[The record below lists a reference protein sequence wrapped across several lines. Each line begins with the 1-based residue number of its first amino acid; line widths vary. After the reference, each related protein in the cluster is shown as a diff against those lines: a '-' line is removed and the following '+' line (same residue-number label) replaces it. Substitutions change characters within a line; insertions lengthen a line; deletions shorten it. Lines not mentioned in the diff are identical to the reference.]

1 MGGYAR
7 RHPAAPGLLIS
18 AGCTCL
24 FVMIA
29 AGVITGG
36 PLTRF
41 DLWVTDALHAHASSA
56 PVLTE
61 AVRVVGAP
69 GSMVALALVS
79 ALVAMALLAQRRW
92 SAFAAWLV
100 AVLGGEALNL
110 LLKDLFAR
118 PRPRFERPLV
128 VETSYSFPSGQA
140 MESLVVYG
148 MLAYFAVLI
157 LSGSG
162 KRVAVA
168 VGAAVLVV
176 LIGFGRVY
184 LGAHYLSDVVGG
196 FAAGGAWLGAVI
208 AGWEARRGR
217 YSEGRGGQASPR

>member
-1 MGGYAR
+1 MGGHVER
-7 RHPAAPGLLIS
+7 RRATLGLLIS
-18 AGCTCL
+18 AGCVCL
-24 FVMIA
+24 FVAIA
-29 AGVITGG
+29 VGVLTGG
-36 PLTRF
+36 PLARF
-41 DLWVTDALHAHASSA
+41 DRWVADALHAHASGA
-56 PVLTE
+56 PGLTE
-61 AVRVVGAP
+61 AVRVVVAP

-79 ALVAMALLAQRRW
+79 VAVAVALLAQRRW
-92 SAFAAWLV
+92 SALVAWLV

-176 LIGFGRVY
+176 LIGFGRAY

-196 FAAGGAWLGAVI
+196 FVAGGAWLGAVI
-208 AGWEARRGR
+208 AGREAMRGR
-217 YSEGRGGQASPR
+217 GSEGRGGQASPR

>member
-1 MGGYAR
+1 MT
-7 RHPAAPGLLIS
+7 S
-18 AGCTCL
+18 
-24 FVMIA
+24 
-29 AGVITGG
+29 
-36 PLTRF
+36 F
-41 DLWVTDALHAHASSA
+41 DLWVADALHAHALGA

-61 AVRVVGAP
+61 AIRVVGAP
-69 GSMVALALVS
+69 GSIVALALVS
-79 ALVAMALLAQRRW
+79 VVVAVVLLAQRRW
-92 SAFAAWLV
+92 SALAAWLV

-110 LLKDLFAR
+110 LLKYLFAR

-128 VETSYSFPSGQA
+128 VETSYSFPIGQA
-140 MESLVVYG
+140 MESMVVYG

-162 KRVAVA
+162 KHVIFV

-196 FAAGGAWLGAVI
+196 VAAGGAWLGAVI
-208 AGWEARRGR
+208 ACWDGMGRRNVDSRRGR
-217 YSEGRGGQASPR
+217 ATPP

>member
-1 MGGYAR
+1 MA
-7 RHPAAPGLLIS
+7 
-18 AGCTCL
+18 
-24 FVMIA
+24 
-29 AGVITGG
+29 
-36 PLTRF
+36 RF
-41 DLWVTDALHAHASSA
+41 DLWVADALHAHASGT

-79 ALVAMALLAQRRW
+79 LAVAAALLVYRRW
-92 SAFAAWLV
+92 SALAAWLA

-110 LLKDLFAR
+110 LLKELFAR

-128 VETSYSFPSGQA
+128 VEASHSFPSGQA
-140 MESLVVYG
+140 MESLVVHG
-148 MLAYFAVLI
+148 MLAYLAVPI
-157 LSGSG
+157 LRGSG
-162 KRVAVA
+162 THAVFV

-196 FAAGGAWLGAVI
+196 FAAGGAWLGAVT
-208 AGWEARRGR
+208 ACWNRMGRRDADSRRG
-217 YSEGRGGQASPR
+217 QADPP

>member
-1 MGGYAR
+1 
-7 RHPAAPGLLIS
+7 LLIS
-18 AGCTCL
+18 AGCVCL
-24 FVMIA
+24 FVAIA
-29 AGVITGG
+29 VGVLTGG
-36 PLTRF
+36 PLARF
-41 DLWVTDALHAHASSA
+41 DRWVADALRAHASGA
-56 PVLTE
+56 PGLTE
-61 AVRVVGAP
+61 AVRVVVAP

-79 ALVAMALLAQRRW
+79 VAVAVALLAQRRW
-92 SAFAAWLV
+92 SALVAWLV

-176 LIGFGRVY
+176 LIGFGRAY

-196 FAAGGAWLGAVI
+196 FVAGGAWLGAVI
-208 AGWEARRGR
+208 AGREAMRGR
-217 YSEGRGGQASPR
+217 GSEGRGGQASPR

>member
-1 MGGYAR
+1 M
-7 RHPAAPGLLIS
+7 LIS
-18 AGCTCL
+18 AGCVCL
-24 FVMIA
+24 FVAIA
-29 AGVITGG
+29 VGVLTGG
-36 PLTRF
+36 PLARF
-41 DLWVTDALHAHASSA
+41 DRWVADALHAHASGA
-56 PVLTE
+56 PGLTE
-61 AVRVVGAP
+61 AVRVVVAP

-79 ALVAMALLAQRRW
+79 VAVAVALLAQRRW
-92 SAFAAWLV
+92 SALVAWLV

-176 LIGFGRVY
+176 LIGFGRAY

-196 FAAGGAWLGAVI
+196 FVAGGAWLGAVI
-208 AGWEARRGR
+208 AGWEAMRGR
-217 YSEGRGGQASPR
+217 GSEGRGGQASPR

>member
-1 MGGYAR
+1 M
-7 RHPAAPGLLIS
+7 LIS
-18 AGCTCL
+18 AGCVCL
-24 FVMIA
+24 FVAIA
-29 AGVITGG
+29 VGVLTGG
-36 PLTRF
+36 PLARF
-41 DLWVTDALHAHASSA
+41 DRWVADALHAHASGA
-56 PVLTE
+56 PGLTE
-61 AVRVVGAP
+61 AVRVVVAP

-79 ALVAMALLAQRRW
+79 VAVAVALLAQRRW
-92 SAFAAWLV
+92 SALVAWLV

-157 LSGSG
+157 SSGSG

-176 LIGFGRVY
+176 LIGFGRMY

-208 AGWEARRGR
+208 AGWEARRSR
-217 YSEGRGGQASPR
+217 DSEGRGGQASPR

>member
-1 MGGYAR
+1 M
-7 RHPAAPGLLIS
+7 LIS
-18 AGCTCL
+18 AGCVCL
-24 FVMIA
+24 FVAIA
-29 AGVITGG
+29 VGVLTGG
-36 PLTRF
+36 PLARF
-41 DLWVTDALHAHASSA
+41 DRWVADALHAHASGA
-56 PVLTE
+56 PGLTE
-61 AVRVVGAP
+61 AVRVVVAP

-79 ALVAMALLAQRRW
+79 VAVAVALLAQRRW
-92 SAFAAWLV
+92 SALVAWLV

-162 KRVAVA
+162 KHVAVA

-176 LIGFGRVY
+176 LIGFGRAY

-196 FAAGGAWLGAVI
+196 FVAGGAWLGAVI
-208 AGWEARRGR
+208 AGREAMRGR
-217 YSEGRGGQASPR
+217 SSEGRGGQASPR

>member
-1 MGGYAR
+1 MGGYAS
-7 RHPAAPGLLIS
+7 RHPAAPGLLIG

-29 AGVITGG
+29 AGVITEG

-41 DLWVTDALHAHASSA
+41 DLWVADALHTHASST

-61 AVRVVGAP
+61 AVRVAGAP
-69 GSMVALALVS
+69 GSLAALALVS
-79 ALVAMALLAQRRW
+79 VVAAAALLVQRRW
-92 SAFAAWLV
+92 SALAAWLV
-100 AVLGGEALNL
+100 AVIGGEALNL

-118 PRPRFERPLV
+118 PRPRLERPLV

-157 LSGSG
+157 VSGSG
-162 KRVAVA
+162 KRVALA

-176 LIGFGRVY
+176 LIGLSRAY

-196 FAAGGAWLGAVI
+196 FVAGGAWLGAAI
-208 AGWEARRGR
+208 AGWEAMRGR
-217 YSEGRGGQASPR
+217 DTEGQGGRANPR

>member
-1 MGGYAR
+1 MGGHVER
-7 RHPAAPGLLIS
+7 RRATLGLLIS
-18 AGCTCL
+18 AGCVCL
-24 FVMIA
+24 FVAIA
-29 AGVITGG
+29 VGVLTGG
-36 PLTRF
+36 PLARF
-41 DLWVTDALHAHASSA
+41 DRWVADALRAHASGA
-56 PVLTE
+56 PGLTE
-61 AVRVVGAP
+61 AVRVVVAP

-79 ALVAMALLAQRRW
+79 VAVAVALLAQRRW
-92 SAFAAWLV
+92 SALVAWLV

-176 LIGFGRVY
+176 LIGFGRAY

-196 FAAGGAWLGAVI
+196 FVAGGAWLGAVI
-208 AGWEARRGR
+208 AGREAMRGR
-217 YSEGRGGQASPR
+217 GSEGRGGQASPR

>member
-1 MGGYAR
+1 MA
-7 RHPAAPGLLIS
+7 
-18 AGCTCL
+18 
-24 FVMIA
+24 
-29 AGVITGG
+29 
-36 PLTRF
+36 RF
-41 DLWVTDALHAHASSA
+41 DRWVADVLHAHASGA
-56 PVLTE
+56 PGLTE

-176 LIGFGRVY
+176 LIGFGRAY

-196 FAAGGAWLGAVI
+196 FVAGGAWLGAVI

-217 YSEGRGGQASPR
+217 DTEGRGGQASPR